1 MNSASALR
9 EAEDYF
15 HREIPITRAM
25 GTRVTTSD
33 EKQFVVEAP
42 VASNSNHLRTGFGG
56 SINAV
61 ATLAGYGLVW
71 SALKGQGAH
80 VVIAKSSIQ
89 FLRPIQQT
97 IRAVCLRP
105 GLEKWS
111 AFQNLLARKGQA
123 SISLVV
129 RVIER
134 DEVAAEFKGI
144 FVARLG

>member
-1 MNSASALR
+1 MSSEAVLQ
-9 EAEDYF
+9 EAEDYL

-25 GTRVTTSD
+25 GVRVTTSD

-71 SALKGQGAH
+71 SALKGQGAY
-80 VVIAKSSIQ
+80 VVVAKSSIQ

-105 GLEKWS
+105 GFETWS
-111 AFQNLLARKGQA
+111 AFQNRLVSKGQA
-123 SISLVV
+123 SISLAVS
-129 RVIER
+129 VIEQG
-134 DEVAAEFKGI
+134 EVAAEFKGI

>member
-1 MNSASALR
+1 MSSEAVLQ
-9 EAEDYF
+9 EAEDYL

-25 GTRVTTSD
+25 GVRVTTAD
-33 EKQFVVEAP
+33 GKQFVVEAP

-71 SALKGQGAH
+71 SALKGKGAH
-80 VVIAKSSIQ
+80 VVVAKSSIQ
-89 FLRPIQQT
+89 FRRPIRQT

-105 GLEKWS
+105 GLETWS
-111 AFQNLLARKGQA
+111 AFQNRLVSKGQA
-123 SISLVV
+123 SISLPVS
-129 RVIER
+129 VIEQ

>member
-1 MNSASALR
+1 MSSEAVLQ

-25 GTRVTTSD
+25 GVRVTMSD

-71 SALKGQGAH
+71 SALKGQDAH
-80 VVIAKSSIQ
+80 VVVAKSSIQ

-97 IRAVCLRP
+97 IRAVCLHP
-105 GLEKWS
+105 GLETWS
-111 AFQNLLARKGQA
+111 AFQDRLMSKGQA
-123 SISLVV
+123 PISLTVS
-129 RVIER
+129 VIEG
-134 DEVAAEFKGI
+134 DEVAAKYEGI